1 MSIYYLL
8 CAFTALFDNI
18 LEHPEAPDAFA
29 DLTRLNLVNRLT
41 PPSFLTGTQG
51 GLTTVLRIA
60 QELAHMASV
69 ASSVYAVNTAVFSPN
84 NTYGS
89 TTSNQKYVLYHTA
102 VQ

>member
-1 MSIYYLL
+1 MM
-8 CAFTALFDNI
+8 
-18 LEHPEAPDAFA
+18 
-29 DLTRLNLVNRLT
+29 TRYAIAVAGKPKSGGVPVLVND
-41 PPSFLTGTQG
+41 
-51 GLTTVLRIA
+51 
-60 QELAHMASV
+60 SV

>member
-1 MSIYYLL
+1 LTSCNMS
-8 CAFTALFDNI
+8 TA
-18 LEHPEAPDAFA
+18 
-29 DLTRLNLVNRLT
+29 RLREFISKEWSISEQERYKGPTYRL
-41 PPSFLTGTQG
+41 
-51 GLTTVLRIA
+51 
-60 QELAHMASV
+60 SV